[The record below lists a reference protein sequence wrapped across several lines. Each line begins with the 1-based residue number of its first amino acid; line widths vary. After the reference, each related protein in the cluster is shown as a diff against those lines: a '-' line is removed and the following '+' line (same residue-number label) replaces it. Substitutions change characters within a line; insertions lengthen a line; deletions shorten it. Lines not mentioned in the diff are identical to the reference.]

1 MSTDPRILGIA
12 VDRPPPAPRRYVA
25 TDWNTWHTQVT
36 IWEATDEALRLE
48 QRSGT
53 LDLPRSCKR
62 MGRRGGGSQVRPDRL
77 PVSTAMEE
85 GRRILVEAR
94 VVTAHCASTLTAHDV
109 RILLEDLQRRVA
121 VRREFGLEEPEP
133 PDRDV

>member
-12 VDRPPPAPRRYVA
+12 TDRPPATPRRYVA
-25 TDWNTWHTQVT
+25 TDWNDWHTRVT

-53 LDLPRSCKR
+53 LEIPKSCKR
-62 MGRRGGGSQVRPDRL
+62 MGRRGGGDQVRPDRL

-94 VVTAHCASTLTAHDV
+94 VVTAPCASSLTAHDV
-109 RILLEDLQRRVA
+109 RVLLEDLQRRIA
-121 VRREFGLEEPEP
+121 VRREFGLEPKDP
-133 PDRDV
+133 PDND